1 MALNITTM
9 TRVFRIEKTDI
20 ELNDI
25 DPGMSLEDVM
35 GFYSAAYPQLTT
47 AGIQGPEFEDDK
59 AVYTFKTTIGTKG

>member
-1 MALNITTM
+1 MALNITTV

-25 DPGMSLEDVM
+25 DPEMSLEDVM
-35 GFYSAAYPQLTT
+35 GFYSAIYPQLTT
-47 AGIQGPEFEDDK
+47 ASVQGPEFEDDK